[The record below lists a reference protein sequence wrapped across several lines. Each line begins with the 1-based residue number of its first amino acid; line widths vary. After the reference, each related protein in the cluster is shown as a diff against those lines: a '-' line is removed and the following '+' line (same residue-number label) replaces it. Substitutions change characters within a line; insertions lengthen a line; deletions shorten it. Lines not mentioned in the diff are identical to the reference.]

1 MPKCIYFE
9 GIQEY
14 ISEEK
19 KNRWQKSE
27 NFWFCGSIKCS
38 WRTLLCSQTHAK
50 YTHKQIAYNQCL
62 KLPVDGK
69 AESKWWSLCRGS
81 LKACG
86 LEVSL
91 YTFLFS
97 ERVAV
102 CVCVWACITIYPA
115 ITVSIVRGCQ
125 ATMNKTGAEI
135 AGWEEGIQPFM
146 ALGQHYIFISGLNTA
161 FKFYGLVEKRATE
174 RRYFIKVSERI

>member
-9 GIQEY
+9 GLQEY
-14 ISEEK
+14 ISEGK

-62 KLPVDGK
+62 KLPLDGK

-102 CVCVWACITIYPA
+102 CVCERASVFTPPLPCLLCEAVKPPWIRLGQKLQGGRMESNHLWLWDNIIFSSLA
-115 ITVSIVRGCQ
+115 
-125 ATMNKTGAEI
+125 
-135 AGWEEGIQPFM
+135 WIQP
-146 ALGQHYIFISGLNTA
+146 LNSTVR
-161 FKFYGLVEKRATE
+161 LRREQE
-174 RRYFIKVSERI
+174 RRDTLLKCQNGFS